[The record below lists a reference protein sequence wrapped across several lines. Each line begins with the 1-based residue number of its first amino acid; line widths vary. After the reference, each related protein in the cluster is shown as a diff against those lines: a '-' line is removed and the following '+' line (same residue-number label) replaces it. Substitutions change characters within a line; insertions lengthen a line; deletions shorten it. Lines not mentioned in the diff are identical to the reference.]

1 MSATL
6 ENWRT
11 PPHNI
16 WAFHNVDKLIA
27 THTIPKP
34 SNPSSLKDDLKSFDT
49 FTLQQQDFPSPLNFR
64 AFLSHTNT
72 DGLVILHK
80 GAIAY
85 EYYANANA
93 TSSKHILMSMS
104 KSLTGLVA
112 GILSSRGQ
120 LDLTAQV
127 KKYVPSASKLYDNVT
142 VQEVLDM
149 RTGVKY
155 DDNTHAYRAAAG
167 WNPLRGDEEA
177 KTLHSF
183 IEKLDGEVDEKR
195 GFNYSSVNTD
205 LLGWILEA
213 ASGKG
218 LAELIGEVLWK
229 PMGAESEAW
238 VTVDSEGSPRAAGG
252 VCATVRDV
260 ARVGQL
266 IADGGRG
273 VVPKEWIEDMLH
285 KGSAEAWANGPFAKF
300 FEGLLGSAP
309 AYRDCWYSGDMKGEV
324 LMALGIFGQ
333 QLIVDVENDI
343 VMAKTSSMESPM
355 QVEKTRLQTAAFQ
368 EVKRVL
374 LGS

>member
-16 WAFHNVDKLIA
+16 WAFQNVDKLIA
-27 THTIPKP
+27 THTIPKS
-34 SNPSSLKDDLKSFDT
+34 SNPSPLKNNSKSFDT
-49 FTLQQQDFPSPLNFR
+49 FTLQQQDSSSPLDFP

-80 GAIAY
+80 GSIAY
-85 EYYANANA
+85 EYYANGNTA
-93 TSSKHILMSMS
+93 TSKHILMSMS
-104 KSLTGLVA
+104 KSLIGLVA
-112 GILSSRGQ
+112 GILASQGK

-127 KKYVPSASKLYDNVT
+127 KKYIPTASKLYDNVT

-149 RTGVKY
+149 RTSVKY
-155 DDNTHAYRAAAG
+155 DDNTHEYRAAAG

-183 IEKLDGEVDEKR
+183 IEQLDEEVDEKR

-218 LAELIGEVLWK
+218 LADLIGEVLWK

-266 IADGGRG
+266 IAEGGRG
-273 VVPKEWIEDMLH
+273 IMPKGWIEDMLH
-285 KGSAEAWANGPFAKF
+285 QGSAEAWANGPFAKF

-309 AYRDCWYSGDMKGEV
+309 VYRDCWYSGEMGGKV

-343 VMAKTSSMESPM
+343 VMAKTSSMEAPL
-355 QVEKTRLQTAAFQ
+355 QVELTRLQTAAFK

-374 LGS
+374 LSS

>member
-6 ENWRT
+6 ESWRT

-27 THTIPKP
+27 THTIPRSDNPSPLK
-34 SNPSSLKDDLKSFDT
+34 SNPKSFDT
-49 FTLQQQDFPSPLNFR
+49 FTLQPQDSSSPLDFP
-64 AFLSHTNT
+64 AFLSYTNT
-72 DGLVILHK
+72 DGLVILYK

-85 EYYANANA
+85 EYYANANIP
-93 TSSKHILMSMS
+93 TSKHILMSMS

-112 GILSSRGQ
+112 GILATRGD

-218 LAELIGEVLWK
+218 LADLIGEVLWK

-273 VVPKEWIEDMLH
+273 VVPKAWIEDMLH
-285 KGSAEAWANGPFAKF
+285 QGSPEAWANGPFAKF

-309 AYRDCWYSGDMKGEV
+309 AYRDCWYSGDMEGKV

-343 VMAKTSSMESPM
+343 VMAKTSSMEAPM

-374 LGS
+374 LSS